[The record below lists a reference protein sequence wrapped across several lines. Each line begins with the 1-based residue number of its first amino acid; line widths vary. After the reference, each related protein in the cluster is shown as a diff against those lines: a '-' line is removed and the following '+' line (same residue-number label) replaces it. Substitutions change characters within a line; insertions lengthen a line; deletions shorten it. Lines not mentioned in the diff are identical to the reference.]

1 MTTIESTRQRYA
13 ALNQARRREAT
24 PILDNET
31 MLEFLISNR
40 DRAVLEGC
48 LNLSN
53 REPVEI
59 AVRTAARRIVIEQQI
74 TIAPGLTITRPT
86 VVIRSSSKFWIEQQ
100 QAFQPT
106 IQQEAESNV

>member
-40 DRAVLEGC
+40 DRAVL
-48 LNLSN
+48 
-53 REPVEI
+53 
-59 AVRTAARRIVIEQQI
+59 
-74 TIAPGLTITRPT
+74 
-86 VVIRSSSKFWIEQQ
+86 
-100 QAFQPT
+100 
-106 IQQEAESNV
+106 

>member
-1 MTTIESTRQRYA
+1 MTTIEDTRQRYH
-13 ALNQARRREAT
+13 ALNEARRRDHA
-24 PILDNET
+24 PVIDNET
-31 MLEFLISNR
+31 MLEFLLTNR

-48 LNLSN
+48 LNLSS

-59 AVRTAARRIVIEQQI
+59 PVRTAARTCVVEQQV
-74 TIAPGLTITRPT
+74 TIAPGLTITRQ
-86 VVIRSSSKFWIEQQ
+86 VRVIRSTSTFWFEQQ